1 MVVFLFDVTTEL
13 GIPTFRAGTY
23 DLGLGTTGAQCGYG
37 CHFDPFVAMERAILE
52 AVQSRACYLAGAR
65 DDMFRR
71 GFLFM
76 RQNDQGPDVRFLQS
90 LPEEPA
96 VRERFPVSFGTIESE
111 WDAVLKRL
119 ERHGFY
125 DVLVKPLA
133 KEPVGTTRCTR
144 CAWWCPTWKATATR
158 CGHREGGPLSTS
170 SDSLPETVLVY
181 AGPSV
186 SEREV
191 FERVPN
197 AVVRPPVRQSDLL
210 SDLHAV
216 NPTHV
221 LLIDGEFQQSFSVW
235 LKEVMYAIVHPG
247 VRGVYGA
254 SSMGAI
260 RAAELHGL
268 GMVGFGKVFAA
279 YRDGVTFD
287 DAEVAVAYQR
297 DREGRYRSTVPMVN
311 LRFSKVT
318 PEQWD
323 AAQAIHWSERWPHRL
338 AQAVP
343 GLPEIVD
350 QKHEDALELLETFRS
365 LKPSTDTRPSPQ
377 HLNGFFLSQYD
388 RDRRIPL
395 GNGKC
400 VCSGWTPLWR
410 SKAPTGTKRS
420 GTPPTEPWRW
430 PVRGGVGRGPQ
441 PGGKPGRRGAFLPTP
456 QPRRR
461 RRAGTLDLG
470 QRPQRRAIPRP
481 HAGERPGVG
490 NCNGR

>member
-1 MVVFLFDVTTEL
+1 
-13 GIPTFRAGTY
+13 
-23 DLGLGTTGAQCGYG
+23 
-37 CHFDPFVAMERAILE
+37 
-52 AVQSRACYLAGAR
+52 
-65 DDMFRR
+65 
-71 GFLFM
+71 
-76 RQNDQGPDVRFLQS
+76 
-90 LPEEPA
+90 
-96 VRERFPVSFGTIESE
+96 
-111 WDAVLKRL
+111 
-119 ERHGFY
+119 
-125 DVLVKPLA
+125 
-133 KEPVGTTRCTR
+133 
-144 CAWWCPTWKATATR
+144 
-158 CGHREGGPLSTS
+158 LSTS

-191 FERVPN
+191 FDRVPN

-377 HLNGFFLSQYD
+377 HLNGLFLSQYD
-388 RDRRIPL
+388 RDRRIRVGEREVCLQRVDAAVALESPDRHETFWNAANRTLAMAFAAVL
-395 GNGKC
+395 GVDPSPEEIQDEGVRFCQRLSLTEGDALERWIWDNGLNDGQFHALMRENAQVRKLQRALTGLQLTQRKTRS
-400 VCSGWTPLWR
+400 VLDHLRTHGRFAAWAAKAAREGDEREHENGLFLTTEYHTERQWR
-410 SKAPTGTKRS
+410 SFSQDRGIPVDGTFQDFLREY
-420 GTPPTEPWRW
+420 GFYLPTELL
-430 PVRGGVGRGPQ
+430 VELAGRSPE
-441 PGGKPGRRGAFLPTP
+441 
-456 QPRRR
+456 
-461 RRAGTLDLG
+461 D
-470 QRPQRRAIPRP
+470 RP
-481 HAGERPGVG
+481 
-490 NCNGR
+490 